1 MRQTIES
8 FLASFLSPAQAEI
21 WSFWVSLLVIALLA
35 WLAYELWARL
45 LMPCIRILA
54 LRTPTDWDDAI
65 LNDRVLRAVGQ
76 LLPALIVSY
85 YLPSAFLR
93 HSETTFMWIDR
104 LTDVYIV
111 WAVWFLVMRLLKSF
125 YIKLIADGHLTEHAS
140 KGLLQMFQIILF
152 CVCIVIAVSILF
164 GKSPSTIVTALGA
177 TSAVLMLVFK
187 DPIMG
192 LVSGVQLSANK
203 MLKKGDWII
212 VDKAGVNGW
221 VEDVSLITVKVRNW
235 DESVSTIPPYMLISE
250 SFQNYSNLAEVGARR
265 VMRSIYIDVNTVRF
279 LSPEELD
286 ALRRD
291 GFIPADFDAD
301 ASRVV
306 NLRLFRLYLES
317 MLRSLPEVRADMRL
331 MVRQKD
337 PTPAG
342 LPLELFFFVRQTVWE
357 EFEAVQSNIFDQV
370 YAVINRFGLAMFQTP
385 AGSDLSRVTR
395 SE

>member
-1 MRQTIES
+1 MRQSIEN
-8 FLASFLSPAQAEI
+8 FLMSWLTAGQAAT
-21 WSFWVSLLVIALLA
+21 WSFWLSLVLIALGA
-35 WLAYELWARL
+35 WLAYELWTRV

-65 LNDRVLRAVGQ
+65 LNDRVLRAFGQ

-85 YLPSAFLR
+85 YLPTAFVR
-93 HSETTFMWIDR
+93 HSETTFLWIDR
-104 LTDVYIV
+104 LTNVYIV
-111 WAVWFLVMRLLKSF
+111 WAVWFLVMRLLKSL
-125 YIKLIADGHLTEHAS
+125 YVKLVDDGHLTEHAS
-140 KGLLQMFQIILF
+140 KGLLQMFQIILI
-152 CVCIVIAVSILF
+152 CVCAVIAISILI
-164 GKSPSTIVTALGA
+164 GKSPGTIVTALGA

-279 LSPEELD
+279 LSPHELSQ
-286 ALRRD
+286 LRSE
-291 GFIPADFDAD
+291 GFVPEGFNT
-301 ASRVV
+301 SERVV
-306 NLRLFRLYLES
+306 NLRLFRIYLES
-317 MLRSLPEVRADMRL
+317 MIRTLPDVRADMRL

-357 EFEAVQSNIFDQV
+357 EFEAVQSDIFDRV
-370 YAVINRFGLAMFQTP
+370 YAIINRFGLAMFQTP
-385 AGSDLSRVTR
+385 AGTDISRAAVKGA
-395 SE
+395 